1 MIAAVEGGVKK
12 KNPHKFM
19 ALFFILQA
27 CHKHCEGLGRTVS
40 VQEVAGNE
48 AAAQQDLRHWESICV
63 KMSLGL
69 YG

>member
-1 MIAAVEGGVKK
+1 MAGMIAAVEGGKK
-12 KNPHKFM
+12 THKFM

-27 CHKHCEGLGRTVS
+27 CHKDCEGLGLTVS

-48 AAAQQDLRHWESICV
+48 AAAQQDPRHWENICV